1 MMRKAKTMMIAVG
14 TMMAK
19 MHHHQTIIFFCRRS
33 RARKKNRKEN
43 LTLTMEA
50 PRSEV
55 IASVNFSDVMMYERK
70 FGGGIIKPASTSCC
84 VYIWDVSM

>member
-1 MMRKAKTMMIAVG
+1 MMRKAKTMRIAVG
-14 TMMAK
+14 IMMAK

-33 RARKKNRKEN
+33 RARKKNKKEN

-55 IASVNFSDVMMYERK
+55 MASVNFSVSIMNERK
-70 FGGGIIKPASTSCC
+70 FGGGMLKPANTSCC
-84 VYIWDVSM
+84 V

>member
-1 MMRKAKTMMIAVG
+1 MMRKAKTMTIAAG
-14 TMMAK
+14 IMMAK

-50 PRSEV
+50 PRSDV
-55 IASVNFSDVMMYERK
+55 IASVNFSDVMMSERNV
-70 FGGGIIKPASTSCC
+70 GGGSLKPAITSCC
-84 VYIWDVSM
+84 VYMCDASM